1 MTVSGYEVPHPY
13 VRLARKQ
20 IEAYVMHKKLLSA
33 EEALLL
39 CADSAIWTPRRACFV
54 SIKTTKGH
62 LRGCIGTILL
72 PSRSTLA
79 EELLA
84 NAVAAASRDP
94 RFPPLTEEELPHIR
108 VSVDILSLPE
118 LVRSESELDPKRYGV
133 IVEKGNSRGVLLPNL
148 EGVESTSEQLAI
160 ACAKAGIRTL
170 EGTTLYRFIVERY
183 LERGIP
189 DESV

>member
-1 MTVSGYEVPHPY
+1 MSVSGYEAPHPY

-39 CADSAIWTPRRACFV
+39 CEDSAIWTPGRACFV
-54 SIKTTKGH
+54 SIKTTEGH
-62 LRGCIGTILL
+62 LRGCIGTIL
-72 PSRSTLA
+72 PSHSTLA
-79 EELLA
+79 DELLA

-94 RFPPLTEEELPHIR
+94 RFLPLTEEELPNIH

-160 ACAKAGIRTL
+160 ACAKAGIRTR
-170 EGTTLYRFIVERY
+170 EGATLYRFVVERY
-183 LERGIP
+183 PERDVS
-189 DESV
+189 DERT